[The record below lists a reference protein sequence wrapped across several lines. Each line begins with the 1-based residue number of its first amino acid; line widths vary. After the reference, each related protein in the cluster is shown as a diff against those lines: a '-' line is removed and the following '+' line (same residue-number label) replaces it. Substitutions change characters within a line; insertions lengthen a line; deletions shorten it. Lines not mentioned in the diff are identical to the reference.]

1 MPAETDILPPRYLRP
16 VRIGRGGMGD
26 IYRAEDELLGRVVAV
41 KLLSER
47 YSEDDAVRQRFTR
60 EALTAARLSNA
71 PSTVTIFDVGEWND
85 RPFIV
90 MEYLSG
96 GSLADRL
103 AGGAQPAG
111 QALEWLEQAAAALDA
126 AHGHGVVH
134 RDVKPANL
142 LLDDDERLHV
152 ADFGIASAAGL
163 DSFTAAGTV
172 LGTAGYLSPEQARGE
187 RADAASDRYALG
199 IMAYEL
205 LTGRR
210 PFENE
215 SPTAEAAAHVSLP
228 VPRISEAATELPREL
243 DEVFQRALA
252 KEPADRHASCT
263 ELVWAIRAALAESA
277 GRTRVLAPLV
287 VAPTTRV
294 MRQPG
299 RRARAPLVIVALV
312 ALGLAGAALAGIVL
326 SGGEEQATAPDPST
340 VRETITT
347 LGTTLTVVTTAPAAT
362 VPPDTTPEPAPPAES
377 PSARNDAGYALMQQ
391 DRFDEALPLLEQAVD
406 GLSGSGE
413 LAEAYASYNLAYTRL
428 ALGSC
433 DGVLDLLDRSAEIQ
447 GELKE
452 IRRLRK
458 DAEKGCED

>member
-1 MPAETDILPPRYLRP
+1 MPAETNILPPRYLRP

-47 YSEDDAVRQRFTR
+47 FSEDDAVRQRFTR

-90 MEYLSG
+90 MEHLSG

-126 AHGHGVVH
+126 AHAHGVVH

-199 IMAYEL
+199 IVAYEL

-228 VPRISEAATELPREL
+228 VPRISEAAPELPREL
-243 DEVFQRALA
+243 DEVFQKALA
-252 KEPADRHASCT
+252 KEPADRHTSCT

-277 GRTRVLAPLV
+277 GRTRVLAPL
-287 VAPTTRV
+287 AAGPTTRV

-299 RRARAPLVIVALV
+299 HRGRTPLVVAALV

-326 SGGEEQATAPDPST
+326 SGPDDPVAVPGAST

-347 LGTTLTVVTTAPAAT
+347 PGTTLTVVTTAPAAT
-362 VPPDTTPEPAPPAES
+362 VTAATTPAPVPPAES
-377 PSARNDAGYALMQQ
+377 PSALNDAGFALMQAN
-391 DRFDEALPLLEQAVD
+391 RFDEALPLLERAVS
-406 GLSGSGE
+406 GLAGSGA

-433 DGVLDLLDRSAEIQ
+433 DGVLDLLDRSEELQ
-447 GELKE
+447 GKLKE
-452 IRRLRK
+452 ISRLRR
-458 DAEKGCED
+458 DAEKGCGD